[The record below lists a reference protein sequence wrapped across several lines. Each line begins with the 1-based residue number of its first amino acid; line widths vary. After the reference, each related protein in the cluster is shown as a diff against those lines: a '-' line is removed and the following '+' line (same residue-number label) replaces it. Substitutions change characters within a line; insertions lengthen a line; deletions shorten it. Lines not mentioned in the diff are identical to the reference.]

1 MNALR
6 SMTPARLRS
15 LLCAWIAV
23 LCMALPAAAQ
33 DNAPV
38 LLVVGDSISAGY
50 GLPAGKV
57 WVDLLAARLKSEG
70 YRHRVV
76 NASITGDTTAG
87 GRARLSQ
94 LITQHKPAVMIIEL
108 GGNDALRGG
117 RLAATA
123 DNLDAMVRMAQAA
136 RAQVLLVGMQ
146 LPPNY
151 GPAYVKEFSE
161 LFANVAKTRKVPLV
175 PYFFA
180 GFGEDLAYFQ
190 PDRIHPTVD
199 AQPRLLDNVWPT
211 LKPLLKR

>member
-1 MNALR
+1 MA
-6 SMTPARLRS
+6 PIRLRS
-15 LLCAWIAV
+15 LLFAWIAV
-23 LCMALPAAAQ
+23 LSMALPASAQ

-38 LLVVGDSISAGY
+38 LLVVGDSVSAGY
-50 GLPAGKV
+50 GLPGGKV
-57 WVDLLAARLKSEG
+57 WVDLLAAKLKADG
-70 YRHRVV
+70 YRYRVV

-94 LITQHKPAVMIIEL
+94 LITQHKPAILIIEL

-117 RLAATA
+117 KLATTA

-136 RAQVLLVGMQ
+136 RAQVLIVGMQ

-151 GPAYVKEFSE
+151 GPAYVKEFSD

-190 PDRIHPTVD
+190 PDRIHPSVE